1 MFNIFWFREILSDYQ
16 SNYGLPVMQTS
27 LRSLEKSVANQFT
40 KAIFL
45 MFRTVLK
52 RSLLLRVTESQEIS
66 MGYIFT
72 ISKYRGDG
80 RVWHVTYCE
89 EPVVLKCSCLRMES
103 LGLLCDHIL
112 VVLLYLDFDDLPKCL
127 VLQRW
132 SKFA

>member
-1 MFNIFWFREILSDYQ
+1 
-16 SNYGLPVMQTS
+16 MQTS